1 MQPKLHLNFD
11 ATPFGGY
18 HILGLIPRTSGFE
31 STIKRVGVYASPDF
45 DMALGDILRPKW
57 KHSNPKIRLEAV
69 TELTGQDS
77 DKLAEI
83 ATTDEDPEIRLAA
96 VARIDD
102 QATLEQISAI
112 DTDSD
117 VLDALTVKIDQHL
130 RSTILDSSDVA
141 TCQPILE
148 RISSE
153 DVLSSIALDTEHDD
167 IRLATAKRI
176 MCPTLLSRLTIA
188 NTGKAVGLHVV
199 ERIDDDTVLERIA
212 RDASNGGVRQAA
224 QKKIDGIIEERNRP
238 SAEQLRET
246 ELQDL
251 YDTGRKLMDSWNWEF
266 AFAKFKELRS
276 RWADLD
282 PGRKDPRRSG
292 IDHALDELHRRH
304 QEFLEVQAQDRK
316 RAELRAYNLAER
328 EGICSAVEALIGRVD
343 ETAVAELDR
352 HRAEWETA
360 PEVPDDEYLRLQIR
374 IDTAAQAFH
383 DTTLLQRAEQKA
395 HDDAMPILQ
404 TLCNRAAELSTS
416 EAFADL
422 ESQLDKLTEEMAAV
436 ECAGDDADAV
446 RTTFDTTITTARTRL
461 TEHREEVAQAKADN
475 LKKLEEICTAFEA
488 IIGAEDIAEIET
500 PARELQTAWSKVG
513 MVDNDAREPLEKRFK
528 KLSDK
533 FRQRSREFHRGRDL
547 DRWANLTQ
555 KQDLC
560 TEAEALAKDS
570 DYPKMAKAI
579 QDLHK
584 RWKTIGPAPRE
595 QSDDIWKR
603 FKTACDEQYSRCQAF
618 FGEQDKQRKENLEQK
633 QKLLDEFTGMMDDCT
648 KDAAKERAQ
657 AIQAEWK
664 AIGHV
669 PKISMDINKRFHEV
683 CNEFFEKRREH
694 YKIRSDARKDSR
706 KRKEDLSAQAE
717 ALKDSEDWGTATDA
731 MKRLQAD
738 WKAAGPCERKKE
750 EKLWERFSG
759 ACQHYFDRLN
769 AHHDERDKERV
780 GNYEKKLEL
789 CTELD
794 AILADD
800 TGGKKKTAIALVELH
815 NRFREIGPVPRKNQ
829 DEIRSRFIAPCD
841 TFFQS
846 RRDHFEKLKG
856 KRDANLKMREA
867 LIEQAET
874 IAESTAW
881 RETTDEFKELQT
893 KWKTIGSVPQEI
905 EKETWERFKA
915 ANDSFFDRRH
925 KHYDGVEKERYE
937 NLKRKEDICTRLETL
952 ADVKPPEEETSLNV
966 AEQLQI
972 AFESNFIKKSA
983 DDSQSAWRVS
993 LTETRKLQDQWE
1005 RTGHVPRE
1013 FDRTI
1018 WKRYKNAL
1026 DQFYAQKPE
1035 SEKPRESKEEMQANL
1050 ETKTKLCKEAEAL
1063 AAGDDPAAC
1072 ARDAK
1077 RLAGRF
1083 KKAGRVP
1090 SKKQADEL
1098 GDRFFGAVGKIFD
1111 AARAADDS
1119 QRRA

>member
-1 MQPKLHLNFD
+1 
-11 ATPFGGY
+11 
-18 HILGLIPRTSGFE
+18 
-31 STIKRVGVYASPDF
+31 
-45 DMALGDILRPKW
+45 MALGDLLRPKW
-57 KHSNPKIRLEAV
+57 KHSNPEVRLEALA
-69 TELTGQDS
+69 ELTDQDG
-77 DKLAEI
+77 DKLTEI
-83 ATTDEDPEIRLAA
+83 ATTDEDPKIRLAA

-102 QATLEQISAI
+102 QAILEQIAAT
-112 DTDSD
+112 DTDAD

-130 RSTILDSSDVA
+130 RSTVLDSPDAA
-141 TCQPILE
+141 TCQPILA
-148 RISSE
+148 RISCE
-153 DVLSSIALDTEHDD
+153 EVLSSIVVDTEHDD
-167 IRLATAKRI
+167 IRLATVKHI
-176 MCPTLLSRLTIA
+176 MCPTRLSRLTVA
-188 NTGKAVGLHVV
+188 NTGKALGLHVV

-212 RDASNGGVRQAA
+212 RDASNTRVRHAA
-224 QKKIDGIIEERNRP
+224 QEKIDGIIEERNRP

-246 ELQDL
+246 ELQEL
-251 YDTGRKLMDSWNWEF
+251 YDTARKLMDSWNWEF
-266 AFAKFKELRS
+266 AFAKFKELQS

-282 PGRKDPRRSG
+282 PSRKDPRRSG
-292 IDHALDELHRRH
+292 LDHALNELHRRH
-304 QEFLEVQAQDRK
+304 QEFIEVQAKDRK
-316 RAELRAYNLAER
+316 RAELRAYNIAECER
-328 EGICSAVEALIGRVD
+328 ICTAVEALIGRMD
-343 ETAVAELDR
+343 EAAATELDR
-352 HRAEWETA
+352 LRAEWETA
-360 PEVPDDEYLRLQIR
+360 PEVPDDEYLQLQIR
-374 IDTAAQAFH
+374 IDTAAQTFH
-383 DTTLLQRAEQKA
+383 DTTLLQRAEQEA

-404 TLCNRAAELSTS
+404 TLCNRAGELSTS
-416 EAFADL
+416 EAFANL

-436 ECAGDDADAV
+436 ECTGDDADAV
-446 RTTFDTTITTARTRL
+446 RATFDTAITTARTRL
-461 TEHREEVAQAKADN
+461 TEHRDAVAQAKADN
-475 LKKLEEICTAFEA
+475 LKQLEEICTAFEA
-488 IIGAEDIAEIET
+488 ILGAEDIAKIET
-500 PARELQTAWSKVG
+500 PGRELQTAWSKVG

-533 FRQRSREFHRGRDL
+533 FRQRTREFHRGRDL

-560 TEAEALAKDS
+560 TEAEALAKNS
-570 DYPKMAKAI
+570 DYPKMAKTI

-618 FGEQDKQRKENLEQK
+618 FDEQDKRRKENFEQK
-633 QKLLDEFTGMMDDCT
+633 QKLLDELTGLMDDCT
-648 KDAAKERAQ
+648 KDTAKERVQ

-664 AIGHV
+664 DIGHV
-669 PKISMDINKRFHEV
+669 PKTSMDINKRFHDV
-683 CNEFFEKRREH
+683 CNDFFEKRREH

-706 KRKEDLSAQAE
+706 KRKEELSEQAE

-731 MKRLQAD
+731 MKRLQVD

-759 ACQHYFDRLN
+759 ACQHYFDRLS
-769 AHHDERDKERV
+769 AHHDELDKERV
-780 GNYEKKLEL
+780 GNYGKKLEL

-800 TGGKKKTAIALVELH
+800 TGDQKKTAVALVELH
-815 NRFREIGPVPRKNQ
+815 NRFREIGPVPRNNQ

-841 TFFQS
+841 AFFQS

-856 KRDANLKMREA
+856 KRDASLKMREA

-893 KWKTIGSVPQEI
+893 KWKTIGSVPREI
-905 EKETWERFKA
+905 ETETRERFKA
-915 ANDSFFDRRH
+915 ATDRFFDRRRE
-925 KHYDGVEKERYE
+925 HYDGVEKERYE

-952 ADVKPPEEETSLNV
+952 ADVKPPEEEANLNV

-972 AFESNFIKKSA
+972 AFESNFIKQSA
-983 DDSQSAWRVS
+983 ADSQSAWRVS
-993 LTETRKLQDQWE
+993 LTEVRKLQDQWE

-1013 FDRTI
+1013 FDKTM
-1018 WKRYKNAL
+1018 WKRYRNAL

-1035 SEKPRESKEEMQANL
+1035 SEQPRESKEEMQANL

-1098 GDRFFGAVGKIFD
+1098 GDRFFAAVGKIFD
-1111 AARAADDS
+1111 ATRAADDS

>member
-1 MQPKLHLNFD
+1 
-11 ATPFGGY
+11 
-18 HILGLIPRTSGFE
+18 
-31 STIKRVGVYASPDF
+31 
-45 DMALGDILRPKW
+45 MALGDLIRPKW
-57 KHSNPKIRLEAV
+57 KHSNPAVRLEAV
-69 TELTGQDS
+69 AELTDQDG
-77 DKLAEI
+77 DKLTEI

-102 QATLEQISAI
+102 QATLEQIAAT
-112 DTDSD
+112 DTDDD
-117 VLDALTVKIDQHL
+117 VLDALTAKIDQHL
-130 RSTILDSSDVA
+130 RSAVLDSSDA
-141 TCQPILE
+141 AACHPILE
-148 RISSE
+148 RISCE
-153 DVLSSIALDTEHDD
+153 DVLSSIAVNTEHDD
-167 IRLATAKRI
+167 IRLATVERI
-176 MCPTLLSRLTIA
+176 MCPVRLSRLTIA
-188 NTGKAVGLHVV
+188 NTGKAVGLHIV

-212 RDASNGGVRQAA
+212 HDASNNRVRHAA
-224 QKKIDGIIEERNRP
+224 QEKIDKIIEERNRP
-238 SAEQLRET
+238 SAEQLREI
-246 ELQDL
+246 ELQEM
-251 YDTGRKLMDSWNWEF
+251 YDTARKLMDSWNWEF
-266 AFAKFKELRS
+266 AFGKFKEMQS

-292 IDHALDELHRRH
+292 LDAALDRLHQRH
-304 QEFLEVQAQDRK
+304 QEFLEVQEQDRK
-316 RAELRAYNLAER
+316 RAELRAYNIAER
-328 EGICSAVEALIGRVD
+328 ERICAAIEALIGRMD
-343 ETAVAELDR
+343 EAAIAELDR
-352 HRAEWETA
+352 RRAEWETA
-360 PEVPDDEYLRLQIR
+360 SEVPDDEYLQLQIR

-383 DTTLLQRAEQKA
+383 DTTLQQRAEQEA
-395 HDDAMPILQ
+395 HDTTMPILQ
-404 TLCNRAAELSTS
+404 ALCDRAGELSTS

-422 ESQLDKLTEEMAAV
+422 EPQLDQLTEEMAAV
-436 ECAGDDADAV
+436 DCTGDDADAV
-446 RTTFDTTITTARTRL
+446 RATFDTAITTARTRL
-461 TEHREEVAQAKADN
+461 TAHREAVAQAKADN
-475 LKKLEEICTAFEA
+475 LKQLEEICTAFEA
-488 IIGAEDIAEIET
+488 IIDTEDIAKIET
-500 PARELQTAWSKVG
+500 PGHELQVAWSKVG
-513 MVDNDAREPLEKRFK
+513 TVDNDAREPLEKRFN
-528 KLSDK
+528 KLSAR

-560 TEAEALAKDS
+560 AEAEALAKNS
-570 DYPKMAKAI
+570 DYPKMAKTI

-584 RWKTIGPAPRE
+584 RWKTLGPAPRE

-618 FGEQDKQRKENLEQK
+618 FAEQDKQRSENLGQK
-633 QKLLDEFTGMMDDCT
+633 QKLLDELTGLMDDCT
-648 KDAAKERAQ
+648 KETAKERVQ

-664 AIGHV
+664 GIGHV
-669 PKISMDINKRFHEV
+669 PKTSMDINKRFHDV

-706 KRKEDLSAQAE
+706 KRKEELSEQAE
-717 ALKDSEDWGTATDA
+717 ALKESEDWGTATDA

-759 ACQHYFDRLN
+759 ACQHYFDRLS
-769 AHHDERDKERV
+769 AHHDELDKERV

-800 TGGKKKTAIALVELH
+800 TRGQKKTAVALVELH
-815 NRFREIGPVPRKNQ
+815 NRFREIGPVPRNNE

-841 TFFQS
+841 AFFQS

-856 KRDANLKMREA
+856 KSDATLKMREA

-881 RETTDEFKELQT
+881 CETTDEFKELQT
-893 KWKTIGSVPQEI
+893 KWKTIGSVPREI
-905 EKETWERFKA
+905 ETETWQRFKA
-915 ANDSFFDRRH
+915 ATDRFFDRRRE
-925 KHYDGVEKERYE
+925 HYDGVEKERYE
-937 NLKRKEDICTRLETL
+937 NLQRKEDICTRLETL
-952 ADVKPPEEETSLNV
+952 VDVKPPEEEASLNV

-972 AFESNFIKKSA
+972 AFESNFIKQSA
-983 DDSQSAWRVS
+983 ADSESAWRVS
-993 LTETRKLQDQWE
+993 LTEVRKLQDKWE

-1013 FDRTI
+1013 FDKTM

-1035 SEKPRESKEEMQANL
+1035 SEQPRESKEEMQANL

-1063 AAGDDPAAC
+1063 AADDDLAAGV
-1072 ARDAK
+1072 RDAK

-1090 SKKQADEL
+1090 SKKEADEL
-1098 GDRFFGAVGKIFD
+1098 GDRFFAAVGKIFD
-1111 AARAADDS
+1111 AARADDDS
-1119 QRRA
+1119 RRRG